1 VCAATAT
8 MLGDPLLLKRLRS
21 LCLRLLTHKAD
32 VKSFRSTK
40 LAELD
45 LTAAVESQT
54 ETEATV
60 ELKTNVEL
68 KLC

>member
-1 VCAATAT
+1 
-8 MLGDPLLLKRLRS
+8 M
-21 LCLRLLTHKAD
+21 HKAD